1 MAQLRVREQNI
12 LVMEINMWG
21 NFKMKSFMGLVF
33 GMIKKDR
40 LKDKGNGHR
49 VIEFLGFVNHNQI
62 LRD

>member
-1 MAQLRVREQNI
+1 
-12 LVMEINMWG
+12 MWG